1 MNNDDFDK
9 DGPILMSLA
18 PVSHDLGGF
27 KVHRTLPHKLR
38 TMVGP
43 FIFFDQMGPARLGV
57 DEGIDVRP
65 HPHINL
71 ATVTYLFGGAI
82 DHRDSLGT
90 VQRIEPGEVNL
101 MTAGRGISH
110 SERSPGDERAAGPLL
125 DGIQTW
131 IALPQAS
138 EEQDPAFEHVAAD
151 RLPVIVGDG
160 VRLNLIMG
168 EAYGIRS
175 PVTQHSPTLY
185 AAIDLQPGASL
196 ELEREADERAV
207 YLLEGAATI
216 DGVPLERQHLVLL
229 APGYRPVLRSAF
241 GARLMLCGGAPM
253 DGERHVWW
261 NFVSSSRERINEAK
275 RAWRAGE
282 FALPPDD
289 RDEWIP
295 IPEVPKTVSYP

>member
-1 MNNDDFDK
+1 MNNDS
-9 DGPILMSLA
+9 PILMSLA

-27 KVHRTLPHKLR
+27 KVHRTLPHEQR

-43 FIFFDQMGPARLGV
+43 FIFFDQMGPARLGI

-71 ATVTYLFGGAI
+71 ATVTYLFAGAI

-90 VQRIEPGEVNL
+90 YQRIEPGAVNL
-101 MTAGRGISH
+101 MTAGRGIAH
-110 SERSPGDERAAGPLL
+110 SERSPGDERAAGPVLN
-125 DGIQTW
+125 GIQTW
-131 IALPQAS
+131 IALPQPK
-138 EEQDPAFEHVAAD
+138 EELEPAFEHVAAD
-151 RLPVIVGDG
+151 RLPWIEGEG

-168 EAYGIRS
+168 EAYGARS
-175 PVTQHSPTLY
+175 PVTQHSTTLY
-185 AAIDLQPGASL
+185 AAIDLAPGASL

-207 YLLEGAATI
+207 YLLEGAASI
-216 DGVPLERQHLVLL
+216 DGLPLQRQHLVLL
-229 APGYRPVLRSAF
+229 APGHRPVLRSSA

-275 RAWRAGE
+275 RAWKAGE

>member
-1 MNNDDFDK
+1 MNNDSPF
-9 DGPILMSLA
+9 LMSLA

-43 FIFFDQMGPARLGV
+43 FIFFDQMGPARLSPGQ
-57 DEGIDVRP
+57 GIDVRP

-71 ATVTYLFGGAI
+71 ATVTYLFEGAI

-90 VQRIEPGEVNL
+90 VQRIEPGAVNL

-110 SERSPGDERAAGPLL
+110 SERSPADERGSGAVL

-138 EEQDPAFEHVAAD
+138 EEVDPAFEHVSAA
-151 RLPVIVGDG
+151 RLPSIEGEG

-168 EAYGIRS
+168 EAYGTRS

-185 AAIDLQPGASL
+185 AAIELAPGASL
-196 ELEREADERAV
+196 EIEREADERAL
-207 YLLEGAATI
+207 YLLDGDAAV
-216 DGVPLERQHLVLL
+216 DGHRLEPMHLVLL
-229 APGYRPVLRSAF
+229 APGHRPVVRSAG

-261 NFVSSSRERINEAK
+261 NFVSSSRERIDEAK
-275 RAWRAGE
+275 RAWKAGE